1 MQNAWLQSLK
11 WATTYITQQMRLH
24 SMCIMQTVWWAQ
36 YETLEAPCTC
46 QGERML
52 EHVQMMRTSK

>member
-1 MQNAWLQSLK
+1 MQRARLQSRK
-11 WATTYITQQMRLH
+11 WATTYTAQQVRLH

-46 QGERML
+46 QGECML
-52 EHVQMMRTSK
+52 EHVQMMCTSK